1 MGKLSAHTAT
11 FYGVL
16 AILFWSTIVGLIK
29 RVSEDFGPAFGA
41 ALIYTLGSVMLLL
54 VTGFPAI
61 RRWPRRY
68 LIWGTLLFVSYE
80 ICFILALGFSQNRQQ
95 AIELGMVN
103 YLWPSLTVGLA
114 VLMGGQRLRLPL
126 IAGLVLA
133 VLGIS
138 RVIGGENGLSLSSVA
153 ANVALNPLSYSL
165 AFAGAVIWAFYSN
178 LSRRLADGNNGITLF
193 FIITALMLWVVTAF
207 DGITLPAEFSVSTVG
222 FLIAAAALSCAAN
235 ALWTIAV
242 LRGNV
247 ALIGTLSYFTPVLS
261 TAFSAL
267 LLSTALSF
275 AFWQG
280 VLMVTG
286 GSLLCWLATRRK

>member
-1 MGKLSAHTAT
+1 MGKFSAHTAT
-11 FYGVL
+11 FYGIL
-16 AILFWSTIVGLIK
+16 AILFWSTIVALIK
-29 RVSEDFGPAFGA
+29 RVSEDFGPTFGA

-54 VTGFPAI
+54 VMGLPAVH
-61 RRWPRRY
+61 RYPRKY
-68 LIWGTLLFVSYE
+68 LIWGTALFVSYE
-80 ICFILALGFSQNRQQ
+80 LCFILALGFSQNRQQ

-114 VLMGGQRLRLPL
+114 VIMGGQRLRLLL

-138 RVIGGENGLSLSSVA
+138 RVIGGDSGLSLSSVTD
-153 ANVALNPLSYSL
+153 NVALNPLSYGL
-165 AFAGAVIWAFYSN
+165 AFAGAIIWAFYSN
-178 LSRRLADGNNGITLF
+178 LSRKLADGNNGITLF
-193 FIITALMLWVVTAF
+193 FILTALGLWVLSAF
-207 DGITLPAEFSVSTVG
+207 DGITIPADISVSTLG
-222 FLIAAAALSCAAN
+222 FLVAAAALTCAAN
-235 ALWTIAV
+235 SLWTIAV

-261 TAFSAL
+261 TAFSSL
-267 LLSTALSF
+267 LLSTALSL

-286 GSLLCWLATRRK
+286 GSLLCWLATRRS

>member
-138 RVIGGENGLSLSSVA
+138 RVIGGENGLSLSFNAEQCRCAPDRRVC
-153 ANVALNPLSYSL
+153 
-165 AFAGAVIWAFYSN
+165 GN
-178 LSRRLADGNNGITLF
+178 LQFFRFTDRCRTDITEIL
-193 FIITALMLWVVTAF
+193 T
-207 DGITLPAEFSVSTVG
+207 GK
-222 FLIAAAALSCAAN
+222 
-235 ALWTIAV
+235 
-242 LRGNV
+242 
-247 ALIGTLSYFTPVLS
+247 
-261 TAFSAL
+261 
-267 LLSTALSF
+267 LSF
-275 AFWQG
+275 
-280 VLMVTG
+280 
-286 GSLLCWLATRRK
+286 R

>member
-1 MGKLSAHTAT
+1 MGKFSAHTAT
-11 FYGVL
+11 FYGIL
-16 AILFWSTIVGLIK
+16 AILFWSTIVALIK
-29 RVSEDFGPAFGA
+29 RVSEDFGPTFGA

-54 VTGFPAI
+54 VMGLPAI
-61 RRWPRRY
+61 RKYPRKY
-68 LIWGTLLFVSYE
+68 LIWGTALFVSYE
-80 ICFILALGFSQNRQQ
+80 LCFILALGFSQNRQQ

-114 VLMGGQRLRLPL
+114 VIMGGQRLRPLL

-138 RVIGGENGLSLSSVA
+138 RVIGGDNGLSFSSVMD
-153 ANVALNPLSYSL
+153 NVALNPLSYGL
-165 AFAGAVIWAFYSN
+165 AFTGAIIWAFYSN
-178 LSRRLADGNNGITLF
+178 LSRKLADGNNGITLF
-193 FIITALMLWVVTAF
+193 FILTALGLWVLSAF
-207 DGITLPAEFSVSTVG
+207 DGITIPADVSVSTLG
-222 FLIAAAALSCAAN
+222 FLVAAAALTCAAN
-235 ALWTIAV
+235 SLWTIAV

-261 TAFSAL
+261 TAFSSL

-286 GSLLCWLATRRK
+286 GSLLCWLATRRR